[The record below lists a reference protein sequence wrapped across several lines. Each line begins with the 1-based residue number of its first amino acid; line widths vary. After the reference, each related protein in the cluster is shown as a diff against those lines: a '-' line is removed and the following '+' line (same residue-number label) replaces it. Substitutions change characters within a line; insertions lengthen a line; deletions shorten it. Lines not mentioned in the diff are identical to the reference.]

1 LQASVQDQQQTDSNA
16 TNDANNIDDEL
27 QPSVSSQPIVTEN
40 EAMNESLPT
49 TTLPESNESE
59 QQIVHD

>member
-1 LQASVQDQQQTDSNA
+1 
-16 TNDANNIDDEL
+16 NIDDEL